1 MVVRSIGDKKPKIG
15 LDVYVD
21 DAAVVIGDVILQDR
35 SSVWP
40 GAVLRADDDRIE
52 IGRGS
57 AVMDV
62 AFVESPRGRPVVV
75 GDSCIV
81 SHGARLHGCLV
92 GSESLI
98 GIGAI
103 LLDGVTLG
111 ERSVVA
117 AGSLLPPGT
126 RVPPES
132 FVIGVPGKV
141 TRNTSQADHKW
152 LREELHMLHEKAAR
166 YARQGSSGGI

>member
-1 MVVRSIGDKKPKIG
+1 MVIRSAGDKKPHIG

-21 DAAVVIGDVILQDR
+21 EAAVVIGDVNLQDR

-62 AFVESPRGRPVVV
+62 AFLESPRGRPVTI

-92 GSESLI
+92 GSECLI

-103 LLDGVTLG
+103 LLDGVTVG
-111 ERSVVA
+111 ERSVIA
-117 AGSLLPPGT
+117 AGAMLPPGT
-126 RVPPES
+126 RIPPES
-132 FVIGVPGKV
+132 FVMGAPGKV
-141 TRNTSQADHKW
+141 TRNTSQADQKW
-152 LREELHMLHEKAAR
+152 LRDELHVLHEKAAR
-166 YARQGSSGGI
+166 YARQSPTGGI

>member
-1 MVVRSIGDKKPKIG
+1 MVLRSVGDRKPHIGTE
-15 LDVYVD
+15 VYVD
-21 DAAVVIGDVILQDR
+21 DTAVVIGDVSLQDR

-62 AFVESPRGRPVVV
+62 AFLESPKGRPVVV

-81 SHGARLHGCLV
+81 SHGARLHGCIV
-92 GSESLI
+92 GSECLV

-103 LLDGVTLG
+103 LLDGVTVG
-111 ERSVVA
+111 ERSVIA
-117 AGSLLPPGT
+117 AGTLLPPGT
-126 RVPPES
+126 RIPPES
-132 FVIGVPGKV
+132 FVIGAPGKV
-141 TRNTSQADHKW
+141 TRSTSQADQKW
-152 LREELHMLHEKAAR
+152 LREELNELHEKASR
-166 YARQGSSGGI
+166 YARQAPVGGI

>member
-1 MVVRSIGDKKPKIG
+1 MVVRSVGNKTPHIGA
-15 LDVYVD
+15 DVYVD
-21 DAAVVIGDVILQDR
+21 PAAVVIGDVSLLDR

-40 GAVLRADDDRIE
+40 GAVLRADDDRME

-62 AFVESPRGRPVVV
+62 AFLESPRGRPVVV

-81 SHGARLHGCLV
+81 SHGARLHGCQV
-92 GSESLI
+92 GSECLI

-103 LLDGVTLG
+103 LLDGVSVG

-117 AGSLLPPGT
+117 AGTLLPPGT
-126 RVPPES
+126 RIPPES
-132 FVIGVPGKV
+132 FVIGSPGKV
-141 TRNTSQADHKW
+141 TRNTSQADQKW
-152 LREELHMLHEKAAR
+152 LREELQTLHEKAAR
-166 YARQGSSGGI
+166 YGRQAGSGGI

>member
-1 MVVRSIGDKKPKIG
+1 MVLRSAGDRRPRVG
-15 LDVYVD
+15 PDVYVD
-21 DAAVVIGDVILQDR
+21 ESAVVIGDVDLQDR

-40 GAVLRADDDRIE
+40 GAVLRADDDRME

-62 AFVESPRGRPVVV
+62 AFLEAPKGRPVVV
-75 GDSCIV
+75 GDSCII
-81 SHGARLHGCLV
+81 SHGARLHGCQV
-92 GSESLI
+92 GSECLI

-126 RVPPES
+126 RIPPES
-132 FVIGVPGKV
+132 FVMGSPGKV
-141 TRNTSQADHKW
+141 TRNTSQADQKW
-152 LREELHMLHEKAAR
+152 LREELQMLREKAAR
-166 YARQGSSGGI
+166 YSRQAASGGI

>member
-1 MVVRSIGDKKPKIG
+1 MRSVGGKTPHVG
-15 LDVYVD
+15 ADVYVD
-21 DAAVVIGDVILQDR
+21 GAAVVIGDVSLLDR

-40 GAVLRADDDRIE
+40 GAVLRADDDRME

-62 AFVESPRGRPVVV
+62 AFLESPRGRPVIV

-81 SHGARLHGCLV
+81 SHGARLHGCQV
-92 GSESLI
+92 GSECLI

-103 LLDGVTLG
+103 LLDGASIG

-117 AGSLLPPGT
+117 AGALVPPGT
-126 RVPPES
+126 RIPPES
-132 FVIGVPGKV
+132 FVMGSPGKV
-141 TRNTSQADHKW
+141 TRNTAQADQKW
-152 LREELHMLHEKAAR
+152 LREELQTLHEKAAR
-166 YARQGSSGGI
+166 YARQAASGGI